1 MTSKDRFSCR
11 EAARRLDDYVDRELD
26 PKEQRLVEAHLE
38 ECAQCASEYRFEASL
53 LRQVRDK
60 VRRIDVPSD
69 LMTKISKRL
78 AEHTG
83 EE

>member
-1 MTSKDRFSCR
+1 MTPKDRFSCR
-11 EAARRLDDYVDRELD
+11 EVVRRLDDYVDRELD
-26 PKEQRLVEAHLE
+26 PEEQRLVEAHLQ
-38 ECAQCASEYRFEASL
+38 ECAQCASEYRFEANL

-69 LMTKISKRL
+69 LMAKVLKRI
-78 AEHTG
+78 AEDTG